1 MYEWRKLTDAER
13 SDVLAS
19 RVRAKR
25 PWHSPPRVVQE
36 CAAWFHVTAAC
47 YEHLPIIGH
56 TPERMEAFAGD
67 LVGACS
73 GFPVAAWCLLPNHY
87 HVLVETPNLRML
99 TKALGRIHGRFS
111 RMWNLEEKSAGRTVF
126 HRAADRQI
134 RSDAHFWA
142 TLNYVHHNPVRHGYV
157 KRWTDWPWSSAS
169 DYLRAVGRD
178 EAARIW
184 LSYPV
189 LDYGDG
195 WDDSNC

>member
-1 MYEWRKLTDAER
+1 
-13 SDVLAS
+13 
-19 RVRAKR
+19 
-25 PWHSPPRVVQE
+25 
-36 CAAWFHVTAAC
+36 
-47 YEHLPIIGH
+47 
-56 TPERMEAFAGD
+56 
-67 LVGACS
+67 
-73 GFPVAAWCLLPNHY
+73 
-87 HVLVETPNLRML
+87 
-99 TKALGRIHGRFS
+99 
-111 RMWNLEEKSAGRTVF
+111 MWNLEEKSAGRTVF